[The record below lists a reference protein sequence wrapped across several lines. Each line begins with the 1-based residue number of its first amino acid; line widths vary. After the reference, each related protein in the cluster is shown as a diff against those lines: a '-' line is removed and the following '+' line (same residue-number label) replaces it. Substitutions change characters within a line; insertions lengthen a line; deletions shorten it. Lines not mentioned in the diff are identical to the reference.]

1 MIPFLRLGILTSVFS
16 HGPSHKTIAAL
27 NPSFLPSI
35 HKTTLA
41 LVVKGFFELDQIL
54 GVSRAPFGV
63 TQGFILG
70 PVLFLL

>member
-1 MIPFLRLGILTSVFS
+1 MS
-16 HGPSHKTIAAL
+16 AL
-27 NPSFLPSI
+27 NPRFLPSF
-35 HKTTLA
+35 HKTTLV

-54 GVSRAPFGV
+54 RVSRAPFGV

>member
-1 MIPFLRLGILTSVFS
+1 MD
-16 HGPSHKTIAAL
+16 KTIAAL